1 MPRGYTLNVAYRP
14 KGTGREIRPAH
25 LLLVGLAAAAAASMT
40 PLSSPIRGF
49 AGVRMRCRSWR
60 GFRRP
65 HLSPA
70 ERRLPVCVAV
80 RLLAACQ
87 SANAMQARA
96 CSCSPPSC
104 SHESF
109 GLCGPKVTRFW
120 APGGPMLLLGLG
132 WLLSDSSAADDPT
145 GRSDPKKQEKAIQR
159 PPCGRRIF

>member
-1 MPRGYTLNVAYRP
+1 MPLFPPVTSAILVAPARMPRGYTLNVAYRP

-25 LLLVGLAAAAAASMT
+25 LLLVGLAAAAAAAAASMT

-120 APGGPMLLLGLG
+120 RPNTSSWVGL
-132 WLLSDSSAADDPT
+132 AAFRQQ
-145 GRSDPKKQEKAIQR
+145 RSR
-159 PPCGRRIF
+159 